1 MTPAVSVSSLE
12 KTYRSGL
19 IRRQTVRALD
29 GVSMTVPS
37 GAVFG
42 LLGPNGAGK
51 TTMIKILLGVAHASA
66 GEARLFGH
74 EPGDPAARDRIGY
87 LPEKHEFPD
96 FLTSAQMLDIYGQMS
111 GVDDTQRA
119 QRIPELLE
127 RVGLSHATDQ
137 KLSGY
142 SKGMLQRAGL
152 AQALLNEPD
161 LLILDEPTD
170 GVDPV
175 GRREIRDILVELKN
189 EGKTVF
195 INSHLLS
202 EVEKVCT
209 EIAILNEGKLV
220 RTGSI
225 EELTAQ
231 ERTYRLACTPIP
243 DAVLSDLGDR
253 VRPVT
258 EEEPA
263 RTERRDA
270 ATDGAAASPATTDA
284 SAQNGSPARAVNAAT
299 VEDEHLTR
307 YLIHPDDRA
316 DLNAVIDRLRS
327 AEVDIEAIERARQ
340 SLEDY
345 FVDVVQPGQPARAG
359 A

>member
-1 MTPAVSVSSLE
+1 
-12 KTYRSGL
+12 
-19 IRRQTVRALD
+19 
-29 GVSMTVPS
+29 MTVPT

-51 TTMIKILLGVAHASA
+51 TTMIKILLGVAHASS

-74 EPGDPAARDRIGY
+74 EPGDPVARERIGY

-96 FLTSAQMLDIYGQMS
+96 FLTAAQMLNIYGQLS
-111 GVDDTQRA
+111 GVEDEKRTR
-119 QRIPELLE
+119 RIPELLE
-127 RVGLSHATDQ
+127 RVGLADARDQ
-137 KLSGY
+137 KLRGY

-209 EIAILNEGKLV
+209 SIAILNEGKLV

-225 EELTAQ
+225 DELTAAD
-231 ERTYRLACTPIP
+231 RSYRLACTHIP
-243 DAVLSDLGDR
+243 DPILQDFGDR
-253 VRPVT
+253 VQPV
-258 EEEPA
+258 EA
-263 RTERRDA
+263 IRSANA
-270 ATDGAAASPATTDA
+270 AQS
-284 SAQNGSPARAVNAAT
+284 VNADPSARVDSAARNGTPDVT
-299 VEDEHLTR
+299 VNDERIDHYR
-307 YLIHPDDRA
+307 VSPPDRA
-316 DLNAVIDRLRS
+316 SLNAMIDRLRS
-327 AEVDIEAIERARQ
+327 SGVEIEAITPIRQ

-345 FVDVVQPGQPARAG
+345 FVDVVQPGQKAT
-359 A
+359 

>member
-1 MTPAVSVSSLE
+1 MAPAVSVASLA
-12 KTYRSGL
+12 KTYRSG
-19 IRRQTVRALD
+19 IFRQQTVRALD
-29 GVSMTVPS
+29 GVSMTVPT

-51 TTMIKILLGVAHASA
+51 TTMIKILLGVAHASS

-74 EPGDPAARDRIGY
+74 EPGDPVARERIGY

-96 FLTSAQMLDIYGQMS
+96 FLTAAQMLDIYGQLS
-111 GVDDTQRA
+111 GVEDVTRK
-119 QRIPELLE
+119 QRIPKLLE
-127 RVGLSHATDQ
+127 RVGLTDARDQ
-137 KLSGY
+137 KLRGY

-175 GRREIRDILVELKN
+175 GRREIRDILVELKH

-209 EIAILNEGKLV
+209 GVAILNEGTLV

-225 EELTAQ
+225 DELTAA
-231 ERTYRLACTPIP
+231 ERSYRLTCTEIPEPILQ
-243 DAVLSDLGDR
+243 DFGDR
-253 VRPVT
+253 VQPIDVEHSVDVSPPSQGKPAARNGTPDVT
-258 EEEPA
+258 V
-263 RTERRDA
+263 D
-270 ATDGAAASPATTDA
+270 DGRIDHY
-284 SAQNGSPARAVNAAT
+284 RA
-299 VEDEHLTR
+299 
-307 YLIHPDDRA
+307 HPPDRA
-316 DLNAVIDRLRS
+316 SLNAIIDQLRS
-327 AEVDIEAIERARQ
+327 NGVEIEAITPMRQ

-345 FVDVVQPGQPARAG
+345 FVDVVQPGQKATASG
-359 A
+359 

>member
-96 FLTSAQMLDIYGQMS
+96 FLTSTQMLDIYGRMS
-111 GVDDTQRA
+111 GVEDTERA
-119 QRIPELLE
+119 RRIPELLE

-175 GRREIRDILVELKN
+175 GRREIRDILIELKD

-209 EIAILNEGKLV
+209 EIAILNEGQLV

-243 DAVLSDLGDR
+243 EAVLSDFGDR
-253 VRPVT
+253 VRPVS
-258 EEEPA
+258 EEPSV
-263 RTERRDA
+263 RKQRPE
-270 ATDGAAASPATTDA
+270 ASA
-284 SAQNGSPARAVNAAT
+284 AQNGSPERAADSVAT
-299 VEDEHLTR
+299 GDDHLTR
-307 YLIHPDDRA
+307 YRIHPNDRA
-316 DLNAVIDRLRS
+316 DLNAVIDRLRG
-327 AEVDIEAIERARQ
+327 ADIEIEAIEPARQ

-345 FVDVVQPGQPARAG
+345 FVDVVQPGQPARAE

>member
-1 MTPAVSVSSLE
+1 MSFDPPRADHPFTTP
-12 KTYRSGL
+12 SGL
-19 IRRQTVRALD
+19 AL
-29 GVSMTVPS
+29 S
-37 GAVFG
+37 
-42 LLGPNGAGK
+42 
-51 TTMIKILLGVAHASA
+51 
-66 GEARLFGH
+66 
-74 EPGDPAARDRIGY
+74 
-87 LPEKHEFPD
+87 
-96 FLTSAQMLDIYGQMS
+96 
-111 GVDDTQRA
+111 
-119 QRIPELLE
+119 
-127 RVGLSHATDQ
+127 
-137 KLSGY
+137 LSGY
-142 SKGMLQRAGL
+142 GATHFHCSRDGQTKR
-152 AQALLNEPD
+152 EPD

-243 DAVLSDLGDR
+243 DAVLGDLGDR
-253 VRPVT
+253 VRP
-258 EEEPA
+258 A
-263 RTERRDA
+263 DA
-270 ATDGAAASPATTDA
+270 QRSKTSTANADVPG
-284 SAQNGSPARAVNAAT
+284 QNGSPNSAVDAAAIG
-299 VEDEHLTR
+299 DEHLTR

-316 DLNAVIDRLRS
+316 DLNAVIDRLRG
-327 AEVDIEAIERARQ
+327 AEVDIEAIEPARQ

-345 FVDVVQPGQPARAG
+345 FVDVVQPGQPARAE

>member
-1 MTPAVSVSSLE
+1 MKPAIAISSLA

-19 IRRQTVRALD
+19 LSPSSVRALD
-29 GVSMTVPS
+29 GVTMEVAPGSI
-37 GAVFG
+37 FG

-51 TTMIKILLGVAHASA
+51 TTMVKILLGVAHASS

-74 EPGDPAARDRIGY
+74 PPGDPAARSRIGY

-96 FLTSAQMLDIYGQMS
+96 FLTAAQMLDIYGRMA
-111 GVDDTQRA
+111 GVSNADRER
-119 QRIPELLE
+119 RIPELLE
-127 RVGLSHATDQ
+127 RVGLDHAADQ
-137 KLSGY
+137 KLGGF

-175 GRREIRDILVELKN
+175 GRRDIRDILLDLKA

-209 EIAILNEGKLV
+209 EIAILNEGQLV

-225 EELTAQ
+225 RELTAVD
-231 ERTYRLACTPIP
+231 RTYLLSSTPIP
-243 DAVLSDLGDR
+243 DDTLQALAPAVE
-253 VRPVT
+253 T
-258 EEEPA
+258 AEA
-263 RTERRDA
+263 
-270 ATDGAAASPATTDA
+270 GAARPDGDA
-284 SAQNGSPARAVNAAT
+284 SSQPLATNGHAANGKHAA
-299 VEDEHLTR
+299 EDALR
-307 YLIHPDDRA
+307 SYRIHPEDRA
-316 DLNAVIDRLRS
+316 QLNDIIDRLRREGVEID
-327 AEVDIEAIERARQ
+327 ALEPVRQ
-340 SLEDY
+340 TLEDY
-345 FVDVVQPGQPARAG
+345 FVDVVKPQETVSG
-359 A
+359 

>member
-29 GVSMTVPS
+29 GVSMTVPT

-51 TTMIKILLGVAHASA
+51 TTMIKILLGVAHASS
-66 GEARLFGH
+66 GEARLFGY

-111 GVDDTQRA
+111 GVSDTERA
-119 QRIPELLE
+119 RRIPELLD
-127 RVGLSHATDQ
+127 RVGLSHASDQ
-137 KLSGY
+137 KLRGY

-175 GRREIRDILVELKN
+175 GRREIRDMLVELKD

-243 DAVLSDLGDR
+243 EAVVSDLGDR
-253 VRPVT
+253 LVPIQQ
-258 EEEPA
+258 
-263 RTERRDA
+263 RRSSANSSSRKPPDA
-270 ATDGAAASPATTDA
+270 APD
-284 SAQNGSPARAVNAAT
+284 QNGSRTSAVDSVAT
-299 VEDEHLTR
+299 GDEHLSR
-307 YLIHPDDRA
+307 YMIRPNDRTE
-316 DLNAVIDRLRS
+316 LNAVIDRLR
-327 AEVDIEAIERARQ
+327 AEHVDIEAIEPARQ

-345 FVDVVQPGQPARAG
+345 FVDVVQPGQPTDG
-359 A
+359 